1 MKRKILKLLL
11 VFAAPL
17 FFMGCEKELKT
28 TDPGNL
34 VPRTV
39 DQDPNLPSIIVNGT
53 QLHTEAF
60 GNPSD
65 PMVVFL
71 HGGPGSDYRNALNV
85 KSLADHYYVVF
96 YDQRGSGLSKRHP
109 KNSYS
114 LQLMLD
120 DLTAVIQHYRSSP
133 TQKVFLFGHSW
144 GAMLATA
151 YINQYPAKI
160 NGAVL
165 AEPGGFTWE
174 EMKEYMEASKKLKLF
189 TEATNDAVYPDQF
202 LTGDE
207 NDHDVL
213 DYKLNL
219 QTVYS
224 YAPGN
229 TEGIEGPSPF
239 WRNGAVVNK
248 ALFDIGEKEGFNF
261 RTNLSQFTTKVL
273 FLYSE
278 KNKAYGEAFAQQLS
292 AAYPNVQL
300 NRINGTGHELIY
312 FAWDK
317 VFPLVQTYYNSLR

>member
-1 MKRKILKLLL
+1 MKRKILKLIL

-60 GNPSD
+60 GNPAD

-174 EMKEYMEASKKLKLF
+174 EMKEYIEANKKLKLF

>member
-174 EMKEYMEASKKLKLF
+174 EMKEYIEASKKLKLF

>member
-39 DQDPNLPSIIVNGT
+39 DQDPSLPSIIVNGT

-60 GNPSD
+60 GNPAD

-174 EMKEYMEASKKLKLF
+174 EMKEYIEASKKLKLF

>member
-60 GNPSD
+60 GNPAD

-174 EMKEYMEASKKLKLF
+174 EMKEYIEASKKLKLF

>member
-1 MKRKILKLLL
+1 MKRKILKLIL

-174 EMKEYMEASKKLKLF
+174 EMKEYIEASKKLKLF

-278 KNKAYGEAFAQQLS
+278 KNKAYGEAFAQRLS

>member
-1 MKRKILKLLL
+1 
-11 VFAAPL
+11 
-17 FFMGCEKELKT
+17 
-28 TDPGNL
+28 
-34 VPRTV
+34 
-39 DQDPNLPSIIVNGT
+39 
-53 QLHTEAF
+53 
-60 GNPSD
+60 
-65 PMVVFL
+65 
-71 HGGPGSDYRNALNV
+71 
-85 KSLADHYYVVF
+85 
-96 YDQRGSGLSKRHP
+96 
-109 KNSYS
+109 
-114 LQLMLD
+114 MLD

-151 YINQYPAKI
+151 YINQYPTKI

-174 EMKEYMEASKKLKLF
+174 EMKEYMEASKKLKPF
-189 TEATNDAVYPDQF
+189 SEATNDAVYPDQF

-219 QTVYS
+219 QSAFS

-239 WRNGAVVNK
+239 WRNGVVVSD
-248 ALFDIGEKEGFNF
+248 ALFDIGEKDGFDF
-261 RTNLSQFTTKVL
+261 RNHLSQFTTKVL

-278 KNKAYGEAFAQQLS
+278 KNKAYGENFARRIS

-300 NRINGTGHELIY
+300 NMISGTGHELIY
-312 FAWDK
+312 FAWDR

>member
-1 MKRKILKLLL
+1 MKRKILKLIL

-174 EMKEYMEASKKLKLF
+174 EMKEYIEASKKLKLF

>member
-1 MKRKILKLLL
+1 MKRKILKLIL

-65 PMVVFL
+65 PMDVFL

-174 EMKEYMEASKKLKLF
+174 EMKEYIEASKKLKLF

>member
-174 EMKEYMEASKKLKLF
+174 EMKEYIEASKKLKLF

-292 AAYPNVQL
+292 DAYPNVQL

>member
-39 DQDPNLPSIIVNGT
+39 DQDPSLPSIIVNGT

-60 GNPSD
+60 GNPAD

-174 EMKEYMEASKKLKLF
+174 EMKEYIEASKKLKLF

-202 LTGDE
+202 LT
-207 NDHDVL
+207 
-213 DYKLNL
+213 
-219 QTVYS
+219 
-224 YAPGN
+224 
-229 TEGIEGPSPF
+229 
-239 WRNGAVVNK
+239 VV
-248 ALFDIGEKEGFNF
+248 
-261 RTNLSQFTTKVL
+261 
-273 FLYSE
+273 
-278 KNKAYGEAFAQQLS
+278 
-292 AAYPNVQL
+292 
-300 NRINGTGHELIY
+300 
-312 FAWDK
+312 
-317 VFPLVQTYYNSLR
+317 

>member
-174 EMKEYMEASKKLKLF
+174 EMKEYIEASKKLKLF
-189 TEATNDAVYPDQF
+189 TGATNDAVYPDQF

>member
-174 EMKEYMEASKKLKLF
+174 EMKEYIEASKKLKLF

-312 FAWDK
+312 FAWNK